1 MNSLMVLN
9 IPGTAVAVFLL
20 FVPLSS
26 DVPSAETLMAW
37 IIACEMTVLCK
48 PLLFMATG
56 EVDLLVKAHLKCVGC
71 MTDFSV
77 FARELQSLSACWP
90 WWNLTYLHPEHA
102 CVPRTRDLAI
112 VEYRCQMN
120 PEQACG
126 ARVLENRGEN
136 LGNSEGCTSKEI
148 VTALYTPSVHAATVA
163 PCFPP
168 SSL

>member
-1 MNSLMVLN
+1 MNCLMVLN

-26 DVPSAETLMAW
+26 DVPSAETLMTW

-56 EVDLLVKAHLKCVGC
+56 EVDLLVKAHLKCVGS
-71 MTDFSV
+71 MTDLLV
-77 FARELQSLSACWP
+77 ELQSLSACWP
-90 WWNLTYLHPEHA
+90 WWNLTYLHSEHA
-102 CVPRTRDLAI
+102 CVSRTRDLAI
-112 VEYRCQMN
+112 LEYRCQMD
-120 PEQACG
+120 PKEACG

-148 VTALYTPSVHAATVA
+148 VTELYTPSAHAAAVA
-163 PCFPP
+163 TCFSP